1 MELEHRVK
9 TLEHELDNLKSE
21 IRRMLLGI
29 QESLSEEPVGASGWR
44 KRAWGLALLNILA
57 AITLFTN
64 VHFYTPG
71 NVSIEISP
79 TLSPWLRALWV
90 AVAFLWLILQMYPL
104 ALLLAQEEQRLRGWA
119 LRNAIALLTANPGFT
134 VVLALSVL
142 IVALVSVLFP
152 ALWFLP
158 TFVLFVF
165 VCSKAVQ
172 SLLVLYRQRTQAEG
186 GGEKRPSD
194 DDGPGVSGGI

>member
-9 TLEHELDNLKSE
+9 ALEQEMENLKSE
-21 IRRMLLGI
+21 IWRTLLSI

-64 VHFYTPG
+64 VHFYTPADA
-71 NVSIEISP
+71 SIEISSA
-79 TLSPWLRALWV
+79 LSPWLRALWV

-104 ALLLAQEEQRLRGWA
+104 ALLLDQEDQRLRGRA
-119 LRNAIALLTANPGFT
+119 LRNAISLLTVNPGFT
-134 VVLALSVL
+134 AVLALSVL
-142 IVALVSVLFP
+142 IVALISVLFP
-152 ALWFLP
+152 ALWFLA

-165 VCSKAVQ
+165 VCSKAVRH
-172 SLLVLYRQRTQAEG
+172 LLALYRQRTQAEE
-186 GGEKRPSD
+186 GGEKGPSD
-194 DDGPGVSGGI
+194 EEGPAVFGGV